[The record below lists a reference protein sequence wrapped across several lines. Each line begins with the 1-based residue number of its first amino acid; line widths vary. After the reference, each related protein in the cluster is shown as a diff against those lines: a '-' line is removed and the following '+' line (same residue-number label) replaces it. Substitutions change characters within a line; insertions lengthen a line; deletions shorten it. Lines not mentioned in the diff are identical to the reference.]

1 MNTEVPNTMEILGFP
16 KVKNMP
22 NLKDVRK
29 QFFKL
34 AKIRHSDKPI
44 GNDRGMR
51 ILLEAYNKHWCINF
65 TGALIFFLTSEM
77 WTQLSSYF

>member
-51 ILLEAYNKHWCINF
+51 ILLEAYNKALVYKVHGSPNF
-65 TGALIFFLTSEM
+65 FPTSEM
-77 WTQLSSYF
+77 